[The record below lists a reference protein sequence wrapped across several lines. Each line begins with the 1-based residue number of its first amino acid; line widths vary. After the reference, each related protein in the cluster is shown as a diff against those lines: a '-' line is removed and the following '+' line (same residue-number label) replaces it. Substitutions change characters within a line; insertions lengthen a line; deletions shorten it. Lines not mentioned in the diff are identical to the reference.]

1 MYNSSTQQNMRLKAV
16 LTNSQGQAACAH
28 LPESASLLGSVLN
41 DANTLLALMQNFG
54 GCTLRI
60 PKKWPPKVSTKE
72 GAKPRRPHALCQVLS
87 TEQMAKVVAHF
98 GGTEVYIP
106 KGARYLGQVRNHEI
120 IESYSKATGQGVSS
134 GHVVQKLAQRYGLS
148 DRRIWDILKTT
159 PPHHAQEG
167 YVFEN
172 MNAFD
177 IDNHNHIQ

>member
-1 MYNSSTQQNMRLKAV
+1 MHSSSTQQNMRLKAV
-16 LTNSQGQAACAH
+16 LTNSQGQTTCAY

-41 DANTLLALMQNFG
+41 DSNTLLSLMQNFG

-60 PKKWPPKVSTKE
+60 PKKWPPKPSTKE
-72 GAKPRRPHALCQVLS
+72 STKPKRPHALCQVLS
-87 TEQMAKVVAHF
+87 AEQMAKVVAYF

-159 PPHHAQEG
+159 PPQDAHEG
-167 YVFEN
+167 RIFG
-172 MNAFD
+172 D
-177 IDNHNHIQ
+177 ICMSEIDSHSHIQ